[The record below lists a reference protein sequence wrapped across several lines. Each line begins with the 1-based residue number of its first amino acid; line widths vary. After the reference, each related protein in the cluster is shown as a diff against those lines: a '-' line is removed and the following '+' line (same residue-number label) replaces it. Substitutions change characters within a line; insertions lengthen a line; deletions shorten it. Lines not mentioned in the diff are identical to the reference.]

1 MSASN
6 QGSSATTGIG
16 DLELELGGVLRS
28 VELAYVTYGSL
39 ARNGRNAVLL
49 THGYTSSHRFAEG
62 DSSASEGSWSE
73 LVGPGKAIDT
83 DCHFVVSSNVLGSSF
98 GSTAP
103 RSLNPASGRPYGPD
117 FPPIT
122 LKDMVMA
129 QRRLLDRL
137 GVESLLAVVGPSY
150 GGYQAFAWGIEFP
163 DFMQG
168 LVAVVTG
175 LRPPQGFD
183 PQRLR
188 QQFSI
193 DPEWNGGDIHGTGG
207 MKQTMTS
214 LRRKTLLDYG
224 FEALLLEDFPEP
236 AARGREIER
245 LARIWAEAFDPH
257 SLLVLGDALQRFDAT
272 PDLNRI
278 RAKVLYV
285 LSRTDAAFPPSLAA
299 EVMPLLRS
307 AGVDAEYAEID
318 SPYGHLASGIDAEKW
333 SGKLR
338 SFMES
343 LQEAR

>member
-1 MSASN
+1 MSASH
-6 QGSSATTGIG
+6 QGNSATTGIG

-28 VELAYVTYGSL
+28 AELTYVTYGSL
-39 ARNGRNAVLL
+39 ARDGRNAVLL

-62 DSSASEGSWSE
+62 GSSASEGSWSE

-83 DCHFVVSSNVLGSSF
+83 DRDFVVSSNVLGSSF

-103 RSLNPASGRPYGPD
+103 RSRNPATGRPYGVD

-129 QRRLLDRL
+129 QKRLVDHL
-137 GVESLLAVVGPSY
+137 GVKGLLAVVGPSY

-163 DFMQG
+163 DFVQG
-168 LVAVVTG
+168 LVPVVTG
-175 LRPPQGFD
+175 LRPPKGFD

-188 QQFSI
+188 QQFST
-193 DPEWNGGDIHGTGG
+193 DPEWNGGEIHGTGG
-207 MKQTMTS
+207 MKQTMTA

-224 FEALLLEDFPEP
+224 LEALLLEGFPEP
-236 AARGREIER
+236 AARRREIER
-245 LARIWAEAFDPH
+245 LAGDWAESFDPH

-272 PDLNRI
+272 PGLSRI

-307 AGVDAEYAEID
+307 AGIDAVYAEID
-318 SPYGHLASGIDAEKW
+318 SSYGHLASGIDAGKW
-333 SGKLR
+333 SDMLR

-343 LQEAR
+343 LQRAP

>member
-1 MSASN
+1 MSTSRH
-6 QGSSATTGIG
+6 GTSATTGIG
-16 DLELELGGVLRS
+16 DLELELGDVLRS

-39 ARNGRNAVLL
+39 ARDGRNAVLL

-62 DSSASEGSWSE
+62 GSSASEGSWSE

-83 DCHFVVSSNVLGSSF
+83 DRCFVVSSNVLGSSF

-103 RSLNPASGRPYGPD
+103 RSRNPASGRPHGPD

-137 GVESLLAVVGPSY
+137 RVKGLLAVVGPSY

-163 DFMQG
+163 DFVRG
-168 LVAVVTG
+168 LVPVVTG
-175 LRPPQGFD
+175 LRPPEGFD

-188 QQFSI
+188 HQFST
-193 DPEWNGGDIHGTGG
+193 DPEWNGGKFYGTGG
-207 MKQTMTS
+207 MEETMTS

-224 FEALLLEDFPEP
+224 LEALLLEHFPEP

-245 LARIWAEAFDPH
+245 LARSWAESFDPH

-272 PDLNRI
+272 PGINRI

-299 EVMPLLRS
+299 EVMPLLSS

-318 SPYGHLASGIDAEKW
+318 SPYGHLASGIDAGKW
-333 SGKLR
+333 SGTLR
-338 SFMES
+338 SFMEA
-343 LQEAR
+343 LQEAP